1 MKTKTIISTVLVL
14 FIFASVAYLVVGE
27 LRSLSQSPPAAEAN
41 LPEPEPSQEPPSGPV
56 VTPNVPPKSSQKV
69 VVYYF
74 HGDFRCATCRKFE
87 AFSDEALRQAFPDA
101 LNDGRLEW
109 RVVNVDKRGN
119 EHFVSDYQLHTRA
132 IVLVKIQ
139 DAKQTEWKNLDKI
152 WELVGDKKAFV
163 KYVQDEVISYLG
175 AS

>member
-27 LRSLSQSPPAAEAN
+27 LRSLSQSPQAEVN
-41 LPEPEPSQEPPSGPV
+41 WPEVEPNQGPSSEAV
-56 VTPNVPPKSSQKV
+56 VTPNTPPEASQKV

-87 AFSDEALRQAFPDA
+87 AFSSEALQQVFRDELEDA
-101 LNDGRLEW
+101 RLKW
-109 RVVNVDKRGN
+109 QVVNIDKPGN
-119 EHFVSDYQLHTRA
+119 GHFVTDYQLHTRA
-132 IVLVKIQ
+132 IVIVKIR
-139 DAKQTEWKNLDKI
+139 DGKQTEWKNLEKI

-163 KYVQDEVISYLG
+163 NYVQYEVAMYLG

>member
-1 MKTKTIISTVLVL
+1 MKTKTIIRTVLVL

-56 VTPNVPPKSSQKV
+56 VTPNAPPKSSQKV

-74 HGDFRCATCRKFE
+74 HGDFRCVTCRKFE

-109 RVVNVDKRGN
+109 CVVNVDKRGN

-152 WELVGDKKAFV
+152 WELVRDKKAFV
-163 KYVQDEVISYLG
+163 KYVQDAVVSYLG

>member
-27 LRSLSQSPPAAEAN
+27 LRSLSQSPQAEVN
-41 LPEPEPSQEPPSGPV
+41 WPEVEPNQGPSSEAV
-56 VTPNVPPKSSQKV
+56 VTPNAPPEASQKV

-87 AFSDEALRQAFPDA
+87 TFSDEALQQVFRDE
-101 LNDGRLEW
+101 LEDGRLKW
-109 RVVNVDKRGN
+109 QVVNIDKPGN
-119 EHFVSDYQLHTRA
+119 GHFVTDYQLHTRA
-132 IVLVKIQ
+132 IVISKIK
-139 DAKQTEWKNLDKI
+139 DGKQTGWKNLEKI

-163 KYVQDEVISYLG
+163 KYVQDEVSTYLG

>member
-27 LRSLSQSPPAAEAN
+27 LRSLSQSPQAEAN
-41 LPEPEPSQEPPSGPV
+41 WPEVEPNQGPSSEAV
-56 VTPNVPPKSSQKV
+56 VTPNAPPVASQKV

-87 AFSDEALRQAFPDA
+87 TFSDEALRQVFRDE
-101 LNDGRLEW
+101 LEDGRLKW
-109 RVVNVDKRGN
+109 QVVNIDKPGN
-119 EHFVSDYQLHTRA
+119 GHFVTDYQLHTRA
-132 IVLVKIQ
+132 IVISKIK
-139 DAKQTEWKNLDKI
+139 DGKQTEWKNLDKI

-163 KYVQDEVISYLG
+163 NYVQYEVAMYLG

>member
-56 VTPNVPPKSSQKV
+56 VTPNAPPKSSQKV

-74 HGDFRCATCRKFE
+74 HGDFRCPTCRKFE
-87 AFSDEALRQAFPDA
+87 AFSHEALQQTFSEA
-101 LNDGRLEW
+101 LDDGRLEW
-109 RVVNVDKRGN
+109 QVVNVDKPGN
-119 EHFVSDYQLHTRA
+119 KHFVTDYQLHTRA

-139 DAKQTEWKNLDKI
+139 DSEQAEWKNLDKI
-152 WELVGDKKAFV
+152 WELVGDKPVFV
-163 KYVQDEVISYLG
+163 KYIQDEVRAYLG
-175 AS
+175 VN